1 MITLFELIVLTA
13 IWVLGWTIVTQ
24 QGMLLYSFREWA
36 EEQNSRLLEA
46 VILCPWC
53 MPSLHSVFG
62 YIFAFS
68 LGLLPP
74 EPGMLFIYPLVVM
87 GSSLCSGIIWMLY
100 QYLSAKT
107 EFYNKMNNEKD
118 N

>member
-1 MITLFELIVLTA
+1 MIILFQIIVLTS

-24 QGMLLYSFREWA
+24 QGMLLYSIREWA
-36 EEQNSRLLEA
+36 EGQGSKILEP
-46 VILCPWC
+46 VILCHWC

-74 EPGMLFIYPLVVM
+74 DPAMLFIYPLVVM
-87 GSSLCSGIIWMLY
+87 GSSLCCGMIWTLY

-107 EFYNKMNNEKD
+107 EFYNKMNNEKID
-118 N
+118 